1 MLDILNIDKLESV
14 EHKVT
19 TLETQV
25 NNTIK
30 TDGDGTKFLTDDG
43 SYKPVEVDLSDY
55 VSNSKLNNT
64 LEEAIE
70 PLATKEEVNT
80 ALEDKADKIDIIT
93 KTNGSG
99 VQFLADDGTYKEITT
114 TGVTTEQLNTAI
126 EPLLTKED
134 AADIYLTQSQG
145 IELYSEKASA
155 AVVDTILAS
164 GATKQ
169 EVNEALALKADKT
182 EIITKSDGDGTK
194 YLADDGTYKTIQ
206 GGGTDD
212 VTTEQ
217 LEAAVSALATKQELS
232 DGLAAKADSDQV
244 AEDIAEAV
252 ATKAETSDLENYY
265 KKSDI
270 TLVTNGDGTSYL
282 ANDGSYKTITTQ
294 GPVDLTPYATTEAM
308 NAALDLKA
316 DKNQIPDISGLATK
330 AELEAL
336 DIPDVS
342 DLATKQEV
350 TEGLAKKAN
359 TEDIPDTSE
368 FITTAALAPYAKE
381 ENVDA
386 ALELKA
392 NKNELP
398 DITGL
403 ATKIELQEGLETKAN
418 VTDLTDINDVITTIQ
433 GNVNNKADKTELPDV
448 SSFITATALEPY
460 ATTESVN
467 TALSGK
473 LDTTEAE
480 STYAKKT
487 DIPDIS
493 NLASKDEIPDISDL
507 ATKEE
512 FTTGLATKANVDD
525 IPDTSDM
532 LTKTEANT
540 TFATKDELETL
551 DIPDITGLETSE
563 HAETTYAK
571 KSELE
576 AKADIAAVGAALLH
590 KANVED
596 IPDVSGFETAEH
608 AEATYATQAALTE
621 GLAGKV
627 DTTELANYETTT
639 HASTTYAIK
648 VDVGTVANLETTAK
662 DNLVNAINELKADIA
677 NIDSMS
683 ILVVTE
689 LPTEDIRTDAIYLL
703 GSQDTE
709 TSNLYN
715 EYIYIENT
723 WEKIGSATIDLS
735 DYITTSALNTA
746 LALKADV
753 TTVTELAT
761 TVADHTDRLVAAE
774 TQLSGIP
781 ADIADALTKTEAANT
796 YLTKDEFNTTGATK
810 QWVQEYI
817 ASLDGTNVGF

>member
-55 VSNSKLNNT
+55 VSNTKLNNT

-551 DIPDITGLETSE
+551 DIPDITGLE
-563 HAETTYAK
+563 
-571 KSELE
+571 
-576 AKADIAAVGAALLH
+576 
-590 KANVED
+590 
-596 IPDVSGFETAEH
+596 FETAEH